1 MGQPPTPGIERYRPP
16 AQTGFPTISPRQPH
30 LGSSGLRNQRSASSL
45 AASSS
50 SEYPAPPVSPPQRR
64 ARRPSAS
71 ELLRQSQQN
80 LQAKKRA
87 DMADIKTG
95 NIEQRLD
102 RNGRPFIS
110 GNLSPL
116 SLTQEE
122 SESSSKPVSWWTNDE
137 NKERDRGN
145 ESWLENSPVERES
158 RQGGLDTGHSPI
170 SQPAQ
175 QLPRGLGITAS
186 ARKNSPIEMFDRSR
200 PW

>member
-1 MGQPPTPGIERYRPP
+1 
-16 AQTGFPTISPRQPH
+16 
-30 LGSSGLRNQRSASSL
+30 
-45 AASSS
+45 
-50 SEYPAPPVSPPQRR
+50 
-64 ARRPSAS
+64 
-71 ELLRQSQQN
+71 
-80 LQAKKRA
+80 
-87 DMADIKTG
+87 MADIKTG